1 MDQINYNSGDELQR
15 AIDEIANSND
25 FSFQNEM
32 EKDSSAELEKV
43 FAESDVMNAQS
54 AMNEFDENKKEPQF
68 LTNEPNTQSIV
79 NNEFNEEIKKPEV
92 DEFGQIKTGSEFGQ
106 VRAENEFEVGSGDVK
121 KMIETENKDL
131 NDFSRIKKEML
142 LELFPLMDKIQVGD
156 NQKFRI
162 YKEILEETGNKEVIG
177 MAYGLVKKFSD
188 EKEKAEALMY
198 LLEKLS

>member
-25 FSFQNEM
+25 FSFQNET

-54 AMNEFDENKKEPQF
+54 VMNEFDENKKEPQF

-106 VRAENEFEVGSGDVK
+106 VRAENEFEVGSGDIK

-198 LLEKLS
+198 LLGKLS

>member
-54 AMNEFDENKKEPQF
+54 VMNEFDENKKEPQF

-106 VRAENEFEVGSGDVK
+106 VRAENEFEVGSGDAK

-198 LLEKLS
+198 LLGKLS